1 MSILVSIS
9 WKNRK
14 VTFNWNFTLDI
25 LVFGRYIF
33 NMEVYNE
40 IDFFKWVGQL
50 LGNISLFGRQEGVIR
65 EILRTV
71 PEITH
76 ADHSSLLILKEN
88 PEKISYDYSAQKEVF
103 STHKGLAKLATGVE
117 GEVIRKRDIVI
128 TRDSAEINNP
138 SEEIQSCKDKSMV
151 AIPITLRGEVEA
163 ILYLYYLD
171 KFPDDIERIKD
182 LMKSLSPVFAFALAN
197 SRLYQRLDN
206 TMRELRISYEMNR
219 AMISSLDVNDLIE
232 QIVKQ
237 ITTHFG
243 YEIIGVYLVDDDV
256 EYATLEWTVDS
267 IKSYRGTKIKIGEGG
282 IIGRVVESGQPY
294 YAADVSMVP
303 FHGPQEFKKKS
314 EFSIPLKIREKI
326 IGVLDIE
333 SLRRDDF
340 PKSVRN
346 LLVALGAQIAVAI
359 ERSRLFEETKRL
371 STEDPLTGAINRRIV
386 EDELTKHI
394 EKAKLN
400 DEEFAILFLDLDNF
414 KEFNDK
420 YGHQIGDEGL
430 KSLVNTIKK
439 SLQENDLL
447 GRYGG
452 DEFISILPN
461 TDMQRAV
468 RIAAQMLKSVRENEL
483 LKGLTLSIGIG
494 VFPYDG
500 KDLVELVRYADNACY
515 LAKEKGGN
523 RVEFATERETKE
535 KEIF

>member
-1 MSILVSIS
+1 MPQL
-9 WKNRK
+9 RK
-14 VTFNWNFTLDI
+14 KNFTLDI
-25 LVFGRYIF
+25 LLLKRYIF
-33 NMEVYNE
+33 KMEVYNE
-40 IDFFKWVGQL
+40 IDFFKWIGQL
-50 LGNISLFGRQEGVIR
+50 LGNISLFSRQEGVIR

-76 ADHSSLLILKEN
+76 ADYSSLLILKEN
-88 PEKISYDYSAQKEVF
+88 PEKIAYDYSTLKEDF
-103 STHKGLAKLATGVE
+103 SIHKGLAKLATGIE
-117 GEVIRKRDIVI
+117 GEVIRKRDIVVSQ
-128 TRDSAEINNP
+128 DPAELYNP
-138 SEEIQSCKDKSMV
+138 SEEIQNSKDKSLV
-151 AIPITLRGEVEA
+151 AVPIILRGEVEA

-171 KFPDDIERIKD
+171 KFPDDIERIKE
-182 LMKSLSPVFAFALAN
+182 LTKNLSPVFAFALAN

-206 TMRELRISYEMNR
+206 TMRELRISYEMSR
-219 AMISSLDVNDLIE
+219 AMISSLDVNDLIGE
-232 QIVKQ
+232 IVKQ

-243 YEIIGVYLVDDDV
+243 YEITGVYLVDDGGK
-256 EYATLEWTVDS
+256 YATLEWTVDAIRS
-267 IKSYRGTKIKIGEGG
+267 FRGTKIKIGEGG

-314 EFSIPLKIREKI
+314 EFSIPLKIRDKI

-333 SLRRDDF
+333 SLRIDDF

-371 STEDPLTGAINRRIV
+371 STEDPLTGAINRRIM
-386 EDELTKHI
+386 EEKLTEQI
-394 EKAKLN
+394 SEAKLN

-414 KEFNDK
+414 KEFNDS

-430 KSLVNTIKK
+430 KSLVNTIKE
-439 SLQENDLL
+439 SLLESDLL

-468 RIAAQMLKSVRENEL
+468 QVATQMLKGVRENEL

-494 VFPYDG
+494 VFPHDG
-500 KDLVELVRYADNACY
+500 KDLVGLVRYADNACY

>member
-1 MSILVSIS
+1 
-9 WKNRK
+9 
-14 VTFNWNFTLDI
+14 
-25 LVFGRYIF
+25 
-33 NMEVYNE
+33 MEVYNE

-76 ADHSSLLILKEN
+76 ADYSSLLILKEN
-88 PEKISYDYSAQKEVF
+88 PEKISYDYSTQKEIF
-103 STHKGLAKLATGVE
+103 STQKGLAKLATGVE

-138 SEEIQSCKDKSMV
+138 SEEIQSCKDKSLV

-171 KFPDDIERIKD
+171 KFPDDMERIKD

-243 YEIIGVYLVDDDV
+243 YEIIGVYLVDDDG

-267 IKSYRGTKIKIGEGG
+267 IKSYKGTKIKIGEGG

-386 EDELTKHI
+386 EDELTK
-394 EKAKLN
+394 K
-400 DEEFAILFLDLDNF
+400 
-414 KEFNDK
+414 
-420 YGHQIGDEGL
+420 
-430 KSLVNTIKK
+430 
-439 SLQENDLL
+439 
-447 GRYGG
+447 
-452 DEFISILPN
+452 PN
-461 TDMQRAV
+461 
-468 RIAAQMLKSVRENEL
+468 
-483 LKGLTLSIGIG
+483 
-494 VFPYDG
+494 
-500 KDLVELVRYADNACY
+500 
-515 LAKEKGGN
+515 
-523 RVEFATERETKE
+523 
-535 KEIF
+535 